1 MGHRSFAFPVERAVF
16 ARVLHRLC
24 DPGSGRACELWVRDQ
39 AIPDAEGL
47 ALHHFYR
54 AMAWLAE
61 PLADLEQAGATP
73 FSPRNTKVRIEEA
86 LFARCRT
93 LSLCFF
99 ATTSLYFEGEGGESL
114 GQYGDGKDNRPDLK
128 QMVVGA
134 VPDAEGHPVRCELWP
149 GSTTDVTTLSRCWSG
164 SGRVSASPRPAS
176 SRAGG

>member
-1 MGHRSFAFPVERAVF
+1 M
-16 ARVLHRLC
+16 
-24 DPGSGRACELWVRDQ
+24 RDQ

-54 AMAWLAE
+54 AMVWLAE
-61 PLADLEQAGATP
+61 ALADSEQAGATP
-73 FSPRNTKVRIEEA
+73 FSPRCTKDRIEEA

-99 ATTSLYFEGEGGESL
+99 GTTSLYFEGEGGESL
-114 GQYGDGKDNRPDLK
+114 GQYGHSKDHRPDLK

-134 VPDAEGHPVRCELWP
+134 VLDAEGHPVRCELRP
-149 GSTTDVTTLSRCWSG
+149 GNTTDVTTLSRCWSG
-164 SGRVSASPRPAS
+164 SGRVSASPRSAS